1 MKHDFDIA
9 IIGGGIN
16 GRVLSLAAA
25 DAGFSVALIDRNKFV
40 NDRIGEFDGRAYAI
54 AFSSVQMLKNLNLWK
69 GIKENAQPIF
79 NIKVT
84 HGTIERGPASANLQF
99 NNADIEESPMAQ
111 MLEDRFLR
119 HYLNV
124 EIKKNTLID
133 IIEQREVYKIIDSEQ
148 KKQIILNNKS
158 KIEASLVVAS
168 DGIDSPTAK
177 IFGIKKTGWKYKQ
190 RGLVCAVEHEHSSE
204 NTAYQYFLP
213 AGPLA
218 ILPIKNNTASIVWTE
233 SIQNASTLAEMNDSD
248 FLSVLRSRFG
258 DFLGHL
264 KLTGKR
270 LSFPLK
276 LSITTKYV
284 SDMFAVVGDAAH
296 GYHPIAGQ
304 GLNAGMRDIAALVD
318 VISTARDRGENF
330 SSINV
335 LNRYQE
341 WRRFD
346 NHTLGF
352 ATDNLNKIF
361 SSYNPLLDSL
371 KTLGMKTID
380 NSSFAKRAFM
390 RQAAGLNGDLP
401 KLMR

>member
-16 GRVLSLAAA
+16 GQVLSLAAA
-25 DAGFSVALIDRNKFV
+25 NAGFSVALIDKNKIV
-40 NDRIGEFDGRAYAI
+40 DDSLREFDGRAYAI
-54 AFSSVQMLKNLNLWK
+54 AFSSVQMLKNLNLWNK
-69 GIKENAQPIF
+69 IVKNAQPIY

-84 HGTIERGPASANLQF
+84 HGTIERGPASAIMQF

-119 HYLNV
+119 HCLNI
-124 EIKKNTLID
+124 EIKENALID
-133 IIEQREVYKIIDSEQ
+133 LIEQSKVHEIINFKQ
-148 KKQIILNNKS
+148 KKQILYNKNS
-158 KIEASLVVAS
+158 KILASLIVAS

-218 ILPIKNNTASIVWTE
+218 ILPINENTASIVWTE
-233 SIQNASTLAEMNDSD
+233 TIQNASTLAEMNDPE
-248 FLSVLRSRFG
+248 FLSVLHNRFG
-258 DFLGHL
+258 NFLGQL
-264 KLTGKR
+264 RLTGKR

-276 LSITTKYV
+276 LSISTRYV
-284 SDMFAVVGDAAH
+284 SDKFVVVGDAAH

-318 VISTARDRGENF
+318 VISSARDRGEDF
-330 SSINV
+330 SSLYV
-335 LNRYQE
+335 LKRYQE

-346 NHTLGF
+346 NQSLGF
-352 ATDNLNKIF
+352 ATDNLNKMF
-361 SSYNPLLDSL
+361 SSYNPLFGSL
-371 KTLGMKTID
+371 KNLGMNILE
-380 NSSFAKRAFM
+380 NSSYAKRAFM

>member
-1 MKHDFDIA
+1 MKKDFDIVV
-9 IIGGGIN
+9 IGAGIN
-16 GRVLSLAAA
+16 GQVMSLAAA
-25 DAGFSVALIDRNKFV
+25 HAGFSVALIDQNKFIE
-40 NDRIGEFDGRAYAI
+40 DTLREFDGRAYAI
-54 AFSSVQMLKNLNLWK
+54 AFSSVQMMKNLKLWRK
-69 GIKENAQPIF
+69 VGETAQPIL
-79 NIKVT
+79 NIKVS
-84 HGTIERGPASANLQF
+84 HGTIERGPASGTLQF

-119 HYLNV
+119 QCLNI
-124 EIKKNTLID
+124 EIKKNALID
-133 IIEQREVYKIIDSEQ
+133 LIEQRTVDGINDFNNQ
-148 KKQIILNNKS
+148 KQLTLDNSS
-158 KIEASLVVAS
+158 KLQASLIVAS
-168 DGIDSPTAK
+168 DGIDSPSAK
-177 IFGIKKTGWKYKQ
+177 AFGIKKTGWEYKQ
-190 RGLVCAVEHEHSSE
+190 RGLVCAVEHKYSSD

-213 AGPLA
+213 EGPLA
-218 ILPIKNNTASIVWTE
+218 ILPLKNNTASIVWTE
-233 SIQNASTLAEMNDSD
+233 NAQNASIIAEMNDAEY
-248 FLSVLRSRFG
+248 LSVLRARFG
-258 DFLGHL
+258 DFLGQL

-276 LSITTKYV
+276 LSISEKYV
-284 SDMFAVVGDAAH
+284 SDKFAVIGDAAH

-318 VISTARDRGENF
+318 VISCARDRGENF

-346 NHTLGF
+346 NQTLGF

-361 SSYNPLLDSL
+361 SSYNPFLG
-371 KTLGMKTID
+371 TLRNFGMKMMEKS
-380 NSSFAKRAFM
+380 NYGKRAFM